1 VIINTSHRRQAL
13 KTTAFTAAATL
24 AAPAFVRGQNLNNK
38 IRVAVV
44 GMGGRAKSHA
54 QSLVELEKEPDVG
67 VEFAGVC
74 DCDQA
79 KLKSAEKV
87 WSERSGHP
95 IKAYDDMRRV
105 LDDRSI
111 DAVTFATPN
120 HWHALNVIWGCQ
132 ANKDVYV
139 EKPGSHNIFEGRKMV
154 EAARKHDRI
163 VQHGT
168 QCRSSPNIIEGIQK
182 LHQGVIGE
190 VYFARG
196 IAYKIRGNLG
206 KHAPRP
212 IPAGLDWNAWCG
224 PAPVHPF
231 SNFQHRRWHWI
242 WDYGNGEIGN
252 QGVHQMDILRWGLKL
267 DTHPIQ
273 ASAVGTNYMQEKVH
287 KSSAETPGV
296 LSTSLKWKS
305 GQMIEFEVRDWY
317 TNAEAGFRDK
327 YPFVQKDFPVGA
339 IFLGTEGTMIIPDYS
354 SYYTFLGRKRQAGPS
369 AFEEGSPISNLPHFR
384 NWMLAMRS
392 RKRDDL
398 TAEIEQGHLSS
409 SLCHLANIAYRLDQT
424 VNFDPQ
430 AEKFIGNT
438 DADRLLSR
446 PERNGFAI
454 PSTI

>member
-1 VIINTSHRRQAL
+1 MSNKTRRDVL
-13 KTTAFTAAATL
+13 KTAAITTATTL
-24 AAPAFVRGQNLNNK
+24 VAPAFVRGQNLNSK

-44 GMGGRAKSHA
+44 GMGGRSNAHGA
-54 QSLVELEKEPDVG
+54 SLVELEKESTAG

-74 DCDQA
+74 DCDEA
-79 KLKSAEKV
+79 KRKAAEKF
-87 WSERSGHP
+87 WGDRSGHA
-95 IKAYDDMRRV
+95 IKTYDDMRRV
-105 LDDRSI
+105 LDDTSI

-120 HWHALNVIWGCQ
+120 HWHSLNVIWGCQ
-132 ANKDVYV
+132 AGKDVYV
-139 EKPGSHNIFEGRKMV
+139 EKPGSHNISEGRKML
-154 EAARKHDRI
+154 EAARKYDRI

-168 QCRSSPNIIEGIQK
+168 QCRSSTNIVEGIKK
-182 LHQGVIGE
+182 LHEGVIGD

-212 IPAGLDWNAWCG
+212 VPAGLDWNAWCG
-224 PAPVHPF
+224 PAPVHEF

-242 WDYGNGEIGN
+242 WDFGNGEIGN

-287 KSSAETPGV
+287 QSSAQTPGV
-296 LSTSLKWKS
+296 LSTSIKWAS

-354 SYYTFLGRKRQAGPS
+354 SYYTFLGRKREEGPN

-384 NWMLAMRS
+384 NWLEAVRS
-392 RKRDDL
+392 RRREDL
-398 TAEIEQGHLSS
+398 SAEIEQGHMSS
-409 SLCHLANIAYRLDQT
+409 ALCHLANIAYRLDRT

-430 AEKFIGNT
+430 AETFID
-438 DADRLLSR
+438 DAEADALLTRPDRK
-446 PERNGFAI
+446 GFTV
-454 PSTI
+454 PKEV